1 MFASRCLLYWVS
13 LGGALGF
20 VSGSLPAS
28 AQDTPA
34 VRSTAVVYLGFE
46 ETQGAALDTASGGQ
60 SADHG
65 RLINDPIRVPSPFWN
80 QSGKR
85 AIQLD
90 AAQAQ
95 YIELADSPD
104 LDRPQAVTI
113 SLLAV
118 NLIPP
123 NDAAFH
129 GLFGKRGA
137 GNDGRFST
145 NYGINFTMQND
156 NAQFYIHDGTGYR
169 VASYS
174 AKEMLPYRKL
184 FHLTAV
190 IEVGDAPGTDEDT
203 EPDDVRFQVFVNGRA
218 LTPKSVTN
226 GFVDGTNA
234 WSTDVQVAGLV
245 NDLPVTIGRSEA
257 IGEYFSGVIDE
268 FYLFPAALSPEQA
281 LQLFHEV
288 AGSNVDNLLE
298 QDRPVTVT
306 PPEIVRIDPPG
317 LLVGQTTVLRIIGK
331 NLLPGPQL
339 KIPVAGARVEVVGES
354 TAERL
359 TARVSLPSTVVP
371 SIVPLW
377 VYNTVGI
384 TSARLVAV
392 DHLPLRS
399 MQEVSAGSPA
409 ELPGAYWGH
418 LQGGNVMRLV
428 FDGQAGQRFVADL
441 ELQRLGGKAEPVLEL
456 KNPQGTPI
464 AIAWGQTELGGDARI
479 ETTLPVAG
487 RYTLELHDLVYRAPG
502 PNAFRL
508 KVGDLQLIDLHFP
521 PAVHGGEQKL
531 EPIGVGFE
539 PGTQWSAVFSGD
551 SASGWVPLPLPA
563 DWRIPGPFPLVRVSD
578 ASEYVERDDNSQEH
592 IIPVTFT
599 EEQRRPVGIN
609 GRIRHRQ
616 ERDRYL
622 LQVTPGQKLRFTLQS
637 RSLRSSLQGELAVL
651 APPAGQ
657 LLAVTSDQPS
667 ETDPRLEFTVPAG
680 MHQVQVVVR
689 DLFDRGGARAVYR
702 LEIAPAELPSFE
714 LIVRENVLA
723 LPVDGSTIVELTL
736 NRSGYN
742 GPVALQVEGDPGL
755 QIAPAEIP
763 AGLAGKMLCRVQ
775 RTAPPAST
783 EPSLVRIVGS
793 SVGTEPVVQKAA
805 VLAATVSPTGFQEMM
820 AIGQQAAGGLQLELL
835 EPPVKLFRG
844 VTARLPLK
852 IQRTPGSSAAGWPV
866 RFSSQSTEA
875 VRPRQPGNPAAGN
888 FPVVSVVPGQVA
900 AAEEEMFQVAVV
912 TPLETVENSLQMV
925 LTAEAV
931 LHTYSE
937 RVLATAHAI
946 PFRATIEN
954 AVTPQLQDATFNIV
968 AETDHAV
975 IGKLQRAGGF
985 TLPVEV
991 TLVGLP
997 EGYQVTPAVVAPDAD
1012 EFRIVVKSPK
1022 VDSQQAL
1029 ANVKLR
1035 VTSEGSL
1042 LVAESPVALRVAPQ

>member
-1 MFASRCLLYWVS
+1 MFASRCLFFWVS
-13 LGGALGF
+13 FWGALGL
-20 VSGSLPAS
+20 VTGSLSAT
-28 AQDTPA
+28 AQDTPS

-46 ETQGAALDTASGGQ
+46 EAQGAALDTASAGQ
-60 SADHG
+60 AADQG
-65 RLINDPIRVPSPFWN
+65 RLINDPVRVPSPFWN
-80 QSGKR
+80 QTGKR
-85 AIQLD
+85 AIQFD
-90 AAQAQ
+90 AGRAQ
-95 YIELADSPD
+95 YIELDDSPD

-137 GNDGRFST
+137 GSDGRFST

-156 NAQFYIHDGTGYR
+156 TAQFYIHDGTGYR

-190 IEVGDAPGTDEDT
+190 MEVGDAPGTDEDT
-203 EPDDVRFQVFVNGRA
+203 DPDDVRFQVFVNGRA

-245 NDLPVTIGRSEA
+245 NDLPVSIGRSEA
-257 IGEYFSGVIDE
+257 VGEYFSGVVDE
-268 FYLFPAALSPEQA
+268 FYLFPTALSSEQV

-288 AGSNVDNLLE
+288 AGPNVDDLLE
-298 QDRPVTVT
+298 QDRPVTVAL
-306 PPEIVRIDPPG
+306 PEIVRLDPPG
-317 LLVGQTTVLRIIGK
+317 LMIGQTTLLRIIGK

-339 KIPVAGARVEVVGES
+339 KIPVAGACVEVVGEP

-359 TARVSLPSTVVP
+359 TARVSLPASVVP

-377 VYNTVGI
+377 VYNEVGI
-384 TSARLVAV
+384 TSARLIAV

-399 MQEVSAGSPA
+399 LQEVSANSVA

-418 LQGGNVMRLV
+418 LQGGNVMRLI
-428 FDGQAGQRFVADL
+428 FDGRAGQRFVADL

-464 AIAWGQTELGGDARI
+464 AIAWGQAELGGDARI
-479 ETTLPVAG
+479 ETTLPVEG
-487 RYTLELHDLVYRAPG
+487 RYAVELHDLVYRAPG

-508 KVGDLQLIDLHFP
+508 KVGDLQLIDLAFP
-521 PAVHGGEQKL
+521 PAVNVGERKI

-539 PGTQWSAVFSGD
+539 PGTQWSTEFRGD

-563 DWRIPGPFPLVRVSD
+563 DWQIPGPRPWVRVSE
-578 ASEYVERDDNSQEH
+578 ASELVERDDNGHEH

-599 EEQRRPVGIN
+599 EGHRQAVGIS
-609 GRIRHRQ
+609 GRIRHRH

-651 APPAGQ
+651 AHPTSQP
-657 LLAVTSDQPS
+657 LAMTSDQPS

-714 LIVRENVLA
+714 LAIRESVLA
-723 LPVDGSTIVELTL
+723 LPADGSAIVELTL

-742 GPVALQVEGDPGL
+742 GPVALRVEGDPGL
-755 QIAPAEIP
+755 QIAPTEIP
-763 AGLAGKMLCRVQ
+763 AGLAGKILCRLQ
-775 RTAPPAST
+775 RTAPPASSD
-783 EPSLVRIVGS
+783 PSLVRIVGS
-793 SVGTEPVVQKAA
+793 SVGTEPAAHVAA
-805 VLAATVSPTGFQEMM
+805 VLAATVSPTGFQETT
-820 AIGQQAAGGLQLELL
+820 AIGQQAGGGLQIELL
-835 EPPVKLFRG
+835 EPPARLFRG

-852 IQRTPGSSAAGWPV
+852 IQRTPGSAAAGWPV

-888 FPVVSVVPGQVA
+888 FPVVSVLPAQVA
-900 AAEEEMFQVAVV
+900 YPAEALFQVAVV

-931 LHTYSE
+931 LHAYSE

-954 AVTPQLQDATFNIV
+954 AVSPQLQDATLNIV
-968 AETDHAV
+968 AETEHAV
-975 IGKLQRAGGF
+975 IGKLQRTEGF

-997 EGYQVTPAVVAPDAD
+997 EGYQLTPAVVAPDAD
-1012 EFRIVVKSPK
+1012 EFRILVKSPK

-1029 ANVKLR
+1029 PNVKLR

-1042 LVAESPVALRVAPQ
+1042 LVAESPVALRVAPP